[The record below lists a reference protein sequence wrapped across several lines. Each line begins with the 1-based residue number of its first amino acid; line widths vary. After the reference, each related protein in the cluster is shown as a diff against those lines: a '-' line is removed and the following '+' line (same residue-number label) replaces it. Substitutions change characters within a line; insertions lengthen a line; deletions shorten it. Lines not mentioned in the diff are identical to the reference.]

1 MTLRSGG
8 ITCLVTRSTTQNYQ
22 SQPGTTGN
30 ELRFMNDSES
40 NVYRESNEYMP
51 TKFEN
56 VS

>member
-8 ITCLVTRSTTQNYQ
+8 ITCLVTLSITQNYQ
-22 SQPGTTGN
+22 PQREITGK
-30 ELRFMNDSES
+30 ELRLMSDSES